1 MSQKRNP
8 GRIVA
13 ATVAILLTA
22 VLSAPT
28 ASAHGHHRATL
39 APVEGHHIS
48 GGDVLAN
55 IFERGYLHS
64 DADEGTCQKVAR
76 HVIVP
81 FGDEEEI
88 ARCTTSRRTKLT
100 VGTGASCSTAEPP
113 PFYGATAAEQ
123 LACALEAD
131 APVEAINVVI
141 DGAPPVDIHKRRF
154 ELVSPQR
161 ALILPP
167 DNFYELPAGP
177 MTFRAHGWFALISGL
192 RRGPHT
198 INVEVIAPA
207 YGDPLRFTVLLE
219 LV

>member
-1 MSQKRNP
+1 MSQRGNP
-8 GRIVA
+8 RRIVA

-22 VLSAPT
+22 VLTAPT
-28 ASAHGHHRATL
+28 ASAHRHHRA
-39 APVEGHHIS
+39 APVPVDGQHIS
-48 GGDVLAN
+48 GGEVLAN
-55 IFERGYLHS
+55 IFERAYLHS
-64 DADEGTCQKVAR
+64 DAQEGTCQPVAR

-81 FGDEEEI
+81 FGDENEI

-113 PFYGATAAEQ
+113 PFYAATAAEQ
-123 LACALEAD
+123 LACALEGD
-131 APVEAINVVI
+131 ATVEAINVVI

-154 ELVSPQR
+154 ELISPQR

-167 DNFYELPAGP
+167 DNLSELPPGP

-198 INVEVIAPA
+198 INVEVIASDYA
-207 YGDPLRFTVLLE
+207 YGFTVLLE